1 MQSASGRPGC
11 FQSQGGRWR
20 GPGRR
25 LGVALTALRR
35 LTQRLQQ
42 LLQGLHLPGG
52 QLPELFHVVDQLFG
66 LLAADELL
74 VDQRLDVAAGRIV
87 PSKTVSIDIDEDT
100 LADLD
105 RLAARGRR

>member
-1 MQSASGRPGC
+1 
-11 FQSQGGRWR
+11 
-20 GPGRR
+20 
-25 LGVALTALRR
+25 
-35 LTQRLQQ
+35 
-42 LLQGLHLPGG
+42 
-52 QLPELFHVVDQLFG
+52 VDQLFG